1 MAWLRALEAQRAAKR
16 AEAKADMTG
25 NAEDIKVAGELA
37 GKAMEKKK
45 TSETFMEA
53 SLKASDAAARAESA
67 KLSAAYQAVMQGD
80 ARHFEEACKLD
91 KEILMRLNEP
101 LRTAQ
106 AFPPIL
112 ISTPLEV
119 GLPYGV
125 MGMPGM
131 PVY

>member
-1 MAWLRALEAQRAAKR
+1 MAWKKALEAQRAAKR

-25 NAEDIKVAGELA
+25 DAEDIKVAGELA
-37 GKAMEKKK
+37 GKAMEAKKK
-45 TSETFMEA
+45 SETFMEE

-80 ARHFEEACKLD
+80 ARHFEVACKLD
-91 KEILMRLNEP
+91 KEILKRLNEP
-101 LRTAQ
+101 LATAQ
-106 AFPPIL
+106 AFQPTL